1 VRTGSGA
8 PWPDSGGGWDL
19 GWLPGL
25 PSSSKYAPFQPAVAC
40 RSACSRTL
48 WTLLEPLLRA
58 NPLIA
63 MGFRLRRSARLGP
76 LRFNFSSG
84 GLSSIS
90 VGGRGASFNIPVNR
104 SGGPRTTVG
113 LPGTGLSW
121 SVEHTPSEGLPNSR
135 RLRPG
140 QLDALK
146 QSLLGV
152 LRQELV
158 APGSTG
164 EQLWEQG
171 LVSRLLA
178 DSSLGARTTGLLA
191 LIETPEAMEA
201 YLLRAQG
208 QDDAK
213 RRAQRCITAVQE
225 AARLASARGWI
236 S

>member
-1 VRTGSGA
+1 MSFRFRRT
-8 PWPDSGGGWDL
+8 
-19 GWLPGL
+19 
-25 PSSSKYAPFQPAVAC
+25 
-40 RSACSRTL
+40 
-48 WTLLEPLLRA
+48 
-58 NPLIA
+58 
-63 MGFRLRRSARLGP
+63 ARLGP
-76 LRFNFSSG
+76 LRFNFAKG

-90 VGGRGASFNIPVNR
+90 VGGRGASFNIPVSR

-121 SVEHTPSEGLPNSR
+121 SVEHSPDRPAAIPAGPAAGLPNSR

-146 QSLLGV
+146 QSLLEV
-152 LRQELV
+152 LRQELF

-164 EQLWEQG
+164 EQLWEHG

-178 DSSLGARTTGLLA
+178 DASIGARTTGLLA
-191 LIETPEAMEA
+191 LIETPEALEG

-225 AARLASARGWI
+225 ATRLASGRGWLA
-236 S
+236 

>member
-1 VRTGSGA
+1 MS
-8 PWPDSGGGWDL
+8 
-19 GWLPGL
+19 
-25 PSSSKYAPFQPAVAC
+25 
-40 RSACSRTL
+40 
-48 WTLLEPLLRA
+48 
-58 NPLIA
+58 
-63 MGFRLRRSARLGP
+63 FRFRRSARLGP
-76 LRFNFSSG
+76 LRFNFAKG

-90 VGGRGASFNIPVNR
+90 VGGRGASFNIPVSR

-121 SVEHTPSEGLPNSR
+121 SVEHSPDRPAAIPAGPAAGLPNSR

-146 QSLLGV
+146 QSLLAV
-152 LRQELV
+152 LRQELF
-158 APGSTG
+158 AAGSPG
-164 EQLWEQG
+164 EQLWDHG

-178 DSSLGARTTGLLA
+178 DASIGARTTGLLA
-191 LIETPEAMEA
+191 LIETPEALEG

-225 AARLASARGWI
+225 ASRLAAGRGWLT
-236 S
+236 

>member
-1 VRTGSGA
+1 
-8 PWPDSGGGWDL
+8 
-19 GWLPGL
+19 
-25 PSSSKYAPFQPAVAC
+25 
-40 RSACSRTL
+40 
-48 WTLLEPLLRA
+48 
-58 NPLIA
+58 
-63 MGFRLRRSARLGP
+63 MGFRLRRSARLGT

-121 SVEHTPSEGLPNSR
+121 SVEHTPDRPAAIPVGPAAGLPNSR

-152 LRQELV
+152 LRQELF

-164 EQLWEQG
+164 VQLWEHG

-178 DSSLGARTTGLLA
+178 DGSLGACTTGLLV
-191 LIETPEAMEA
+191 LIETPEAMEG

-225 AARLASARGWI
+225 ASRLAAGRGWLA
-236 S
+236 

>member
-1 VRTGSGA
+1 
-8 PWPDSGGGWDL
+8 
-19 GWLPGL
+19 
-25 PSSSKYAPFQPAVAC
+25 
-40 RSACSRTL
+40 
-48 WTLLEPLLRA
+48 
-58 NPLIA
+58 

-76 LRFNFSSG
+76 LRFNFTSG

-121 SVEHTPSEGLPNSR
+121 SVEHTPDRAPENPTSIPAGPAAGMPNSR

-140 QLDALK
+140 QLAALK

-152 LRQELV
+152 LRQELF

-164 EQLWEQG
+164 EQLREHG

-191 LIETPEAMEA
+191 LIETPEAMEG
-201 YLLRAQG
+201 YVLRSQG

-225 AARLASARGWI
+225 ASRLAAGRGWLP
-236 S
+236 